1 MRGILYRYT
10 TRQFYSLY
18 FKPLLE
24 APTRLPQFLTGLPVC
39 KGLHFLLEVQ
49 RDQGKS
55 LHIGS
60 GSEVFAEDGACG
72 VGVGRP
78 HPHASLREGSC

>member
-10 TRQFYSLY
+10 TRQFYALY

-39 KGLHFLLEVQ
+39 KDGHFLLEGAG
-49 RDQGKS
+49 DQGKS
-55 LHIGS
+55 LHSGS
-60 GSEVFAEDGACG
+60 GAEVFA
-72 VGVGRP
+72 
-78 HPHASLREGSC
+78 